1 MRFMVIVKAT
11 KGSEAGVLPSEEI
24 LAEMG
29 KFNEELQKSH
39 SSPGHLKAAKSL
51 SPLLDLKTF

>member
-11 KGSEAGVLPSEEI
+11 KGSEAGVFPSEEI

-29 KFNEELQKSH
+29 KFNEELAKVPQLTPT
-39 SSPGHLKAAKSL
+39 SPR
-51 SPLLDLKTF
+51 PRDLCRHCST